1 MYCVAIAQSDG
12 FEKQLTYSYEMISIF
27 KRGLVVIVA
36 CVPLLLN
43 AQVKDTISTS
53 AKIDS
58 IYNFQKKMYA
68 ESKNSPLAEKKVGLE
83 FNFFRLLMID
93 SYPTVS
99 GGVSLFNIN
108 RQAEVS
114 IPFYIQ
120 GQKESGDLIDITVD
134 CHFRYFLGNTQNGFY
149 LSAFARY
156 AYLKGTLGEDYL
168 FGSSVTNTKSDES
181 KLGVGVGIGCRIF
194 SYRGL
199 YWGTSISFG
208 RYIVGESNKFAS
220 GILSMDDDN
229 EYILDFELLKFGW
242 AF

>member
-1 MYCVAIAQSDG
+1 MMVLKNNSPN
-12 FEKQLTYSYEMISIF
+12 SNRMISKFRII
-27 KRGLVVIVA
+27 LVVFAASFPVF
-36 CVPLLLN
+36 LN
-43 AQVKDTISTS
+43 AQVQDTISTS

-68 ESKNSPLAEKKVGLE
+68 ESKNSPLTDKKVGLE
-83 FNFFRLLMID
+83 FNVFRLLLID
-93 SYPTVS
+93 SYPTLS

-108 RQAEVS
+108 RHAELS
-114 IPFYIQ
+114 MPFYFQ
-120 GQKESGDLIDITVD
+120 GQKESSDLIDITVD

-156 AYLKGTLGEDYL
+156 AYLKGLLGDDYL
-168 FGSSVTNTKSDES
+168 FGASTTDTKSDAS
-181 KLGVGVGIGCRIF
+181 KLGVGVGIGYRIF

-208 RYIVGESNKFAS
+208 RYIVGENNKFAS
-220 GILSMDDDN
+220 GFMSMDDDN
-229 EYILDFELLKFGW
+229 EYIFDFELLKFGW